1 MPMSVS
7 FSDSWFFF
15 LDPEKN
21 FWLQFFNKKTADEN
35 LFHSWHQTFFNRT
48 MPAITGIEY
57 KVSQFC
63 TQSEVFSES
72 CQSKPN
78 LNCNYI
84 FPIDWA
90 PYRILFGAQSVVSQ
104 LRICR
109 PPPSPLR
116 SGHLDIKDAQWPEN
130 KDGRKVS
137 YHIINIRALIPV
149 EITGGASRWQLL
161 HYNIV

>member
-1 MPMSVS
+1 
-7 FSDSWFFF
+7 
-15 LDPEKN
+15 
-21 FWLQFFNKKTADEN
+21 
-35 LFHSWHQTFFNRT
+35 

-90 PYRILFGAQSVVSQ
+90 LNGIPFGAKS
-104 LRICR
+104 IA
-109 PPPSPLR
+109 
-116 SGHLDIKDAQWPEN
+116 KDSEN
-130 KDGRKVS
+130 IYLCGYKLLF
-137 YHIINIRALIPV
+137 IITII
-149 EITGGASRWQLL
+149 IT
-161 HYNIV
+161 YYYIIII